1 MKINI
6 VYNFL
11 YIRLEGSLLCLI
23 INLRNF
29 LKKVNIKIKYIDNNY
44 LVYDKQNILFA
55 KNKHRFKRLVNI
67 GFKQRS
73 SQLAKIY
80 MLDKVSFEDGDNVV
94 DVGADMGEIFFYFK
108 FIKNKIKYCTFE
120 PTNSH
125 FLLKKNFPNSIHFNI
140 ALFKKSGKKIFFS
153 KENTGDS
160 SLIEMKNFTKKNT
173 IEVKTLK
180 FLDKYFTKIKLL
192 KIDAE
197 GAEPEV
203 LINLNKI
210 NVKIEYI
217 SVDTGHERGIR
228 KLNTQK
234 RCYIILKNNNYEK
247 ISTFNDGIRIVDLY
261 KKN

>member
-1 MKINI
+1 MNKIYNI
-6 VYNFL
+6 I
-11 YIRLEGSLLCLI
+11 YISLEGSLLCLI

-108 FIKNKIKYCTFE
+108 FIKKKIKYCSFE
-120 PTNSH
+120 PTDSH

-140 ALFKKSGKKIFFS
+140 ALFNKDGKKIFFS

-160 SLIEMKNFTKKNT
+160 SLIKMKNFVKKNT

-180 FLDKYFTKIKLL
+180 FLDKHFTKIKLL

-234 RCYIILKNNNYEK
+234 RCFIILKHNNYEK
-247 ISTFNDGIRIVDLY
+247 INNFSDGIRIVDLY
-261 KKN
+261 KKIK